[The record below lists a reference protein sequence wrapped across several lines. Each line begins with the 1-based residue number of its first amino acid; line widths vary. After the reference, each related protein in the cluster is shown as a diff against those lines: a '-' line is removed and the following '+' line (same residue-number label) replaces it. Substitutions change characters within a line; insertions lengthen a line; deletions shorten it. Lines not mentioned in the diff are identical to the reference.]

1 MLEYVTD
8 YLDVAK
14 LKSSSYMVEVGAH
27 HWDRGSRSK
36 EFIEAGWEVLLIEPH
51 PRLYEELSQKYAGN
65 NKVTVCGYAAS
76 DEAGLGI
83 LYEGARGPDDGC
95 HTMFPLKDRYRGVGD
110 IVEIQITKKTLTS
123 IFEDYGVPSDLAVL
137 CIDTEGM
144 DWEVLRGLDFDRYKP
159 IMINS
164 EKVSF
169 NSHLEELKGMNRE
182 FGQKNNL
189 DTEAKN
195 MRIQKLL
202 VQNSYLLVG
211 ESDGIDNVYL
221 LKK

>member
-1 MLEYVTD
+1 
-8 YLDVAK
+8 
-14 LKSSSYMVEVGAH
+14 
-27 HWDRGSRSK
+27 
-36 EFIEAGWEVLLIEPH
+36 
-51 PRLYEELSQKYAGN
+51 
-65 NKVTVCGYAAS
+65 
-76 DEAGLGI
+76 
-83 LYEGARGPDDGC
+83 
-95 HTMFPLKDRYRGVGD
+95 
-110 IVEIQITKKTLTS
+110 
-123 IFEDYGVPSDLAVL
+123 
-137 CIDTEGM
+137 M